1 MPLLFV
7 DLDNTLI
14 DRAASMT
21 RWAEA
26 YLTDRY
32 GSADP
37 ELLTAMVQADG
48 DGLRPKPDVAADL
61 AVLLNLST
69 DEEADVI
76 TVLRAGVLEYL
87 RPDPTIVPAL
97 SRARDGGFVPFVVT
111 NGNVAQQENKMRLMG
126 LGDHVAGMVVSEGV
140 GVRKPDP
147 AIFHLAAD
155 AAPGTLEEA
164 WMIGDSAEADI
175 AGAANA
181 GLPSVWLR
189 RGRDYPTAAPRPTAI
204 ADSFPDAVEIVLASS
219 RGCSAAASDASTSP
233 MR

>member
-14 DRAASMT
+14 DRAASVT

-32 GSADP
+32 GNADP
-37 ELLTAMVQADG
+37 ELVAAMIRADG

-61 AVLLNLST
+61 ATLLGLSAG
-69 DEEADVI
+69 EEADVI
-76 TVLRAGVLEYL
+76 TVLRAGVLEHL
-87 RPDPTIVPAL
+87 RPDPAIVPAL
-97 SRARDGGFVPFVVT
+97 TRASAAGFVPFVVT
-111 NGNVAQQENKMRLMG
+111 NGNVAQQENKMRLMD
-126 LGDHVAGMVVSEGV
+126 LNDHVAGTVVSEGV

-147 AIFHLAAD
+147 AIFHLATE
-155 AAPGTLEEA
+155 AARGSLDGA
-164 WMIGDSAEADI
+164 WMIGDSAEADV

-181 GLPSVWLR
+181 GLPNVWLR
-189 RGRDYPTAAPRPTAI
+189 RGRDYPVNTPRPTAI
-204 ADSFPDAVEIVLASS
+204 ADSFPEAVELVLASS
-219 RGCSAAASDASTSP
+219 RCCSAAASDAPTSP